1 MIGIFDAQA
10 KRNRAVVGEQ
20 EGVVIGD
27 EWVECCRQCV
37 RAGHSERAQR
47 DRSEDDLTLGKQ
59 TTGNWSMGESKR
71 GRGKRVGVHHRRDI
85 GPVCI
90 GMEMKANLGGRS
102 LAPPQ
107 RLASGVDHHE
117 VVGVQV
123 ALTESA
129 RRTEKAQIS
138 ESAAEISFGSTYE
151 VTLPKATAHLDQLVS
166 EFDLAAHPKML
177 PRANGWRKVYT
188 GIGDS
193 HKHPMAD
200 NLAVTSTDF
209 EAKVLSA
216 EHPVLVDFWAP
227 WCGPCKM
234 IGPSVAEL
242 ADEYAGRAGVYKLDV
257 DQAGDIAMKYGIMS
271 IPALLVFKG
280 GEVVDRMVGAAPK
293 AQIAQMIERAL

>member
-1 MIGIFDAQA
+1 LT
-10 KRNRAVVGEQ
+10 
-20 EGVVIGD
+20 
-27 EWVECCRQCV
+27 
-37 RAGHSERAQR
+37 
-47 DRSEDDLTLGKQ
+47 RS
-59 TTGNWSMGESKR
+59 
-71 GRGKRVGVHHRRDI
+71 I
-85 GPVCI
+85 
-90 GMEMKANLGGRS
+90 
-102 LAPPQ
+102 
-107 RLASGVDHHE
+107 DHHE
-117 VVGVQV
+117 ILRLKMPLAQ
-123 ALTESA
+123 AA
-129 RRTEKAQIS
+129 WRAEKSQIS
-138 ESAAEISFGSTYE
+138 ESAAEISFGSAYE
-151 VTLPKATAHLDQLVS
+151 VPQPKATAHLDQLVS